1 MTRIIILSMFIP
13 PFRGLIDC
21 SARPWTAQVQRKEIY
36 HTLKNFSIKAVSSI
50 EYRLLKLLSGAVCL
64 LPLKFCLTVGR
75 ALASLIWLF
84 LPRKRKQLAIDN
96 IRRCLDVEPAEA
108 ARIARESTVQFG
120 AMFMEVLSFPKLKGN
135 MQSHVK
141 VIGLEHL
148 TRYIKSTERGGR
160 GAVIATCHSDN
171 WELMGGAFA
180 QNGIPLVGVAKKQR
194 SEDADKFINEF
205 RTLIGMHITYRSG
218 VREMYKMLDD
228 GHFIGLIMDQDVGR
242 VDGVVVKF
250 FNQATN
256 FVTGAASMSRF
267 RKIPIFPAFMHKNFD
282 GTHTLEVFPPINVER
297 TTDKHADLKRMT
309 QHLATLIEQHVR
321 KYPAEWFWLHDRWKS
336 MRVEFEPAE
345 VAELERQLGIDAR
358 G

>member
-1 MTRIIILSMFIP
+1 M
-13 PFRGLIDC
+13 
-21 SARPWTAQVQRKEIY
+21 
-36 HTLKNFSIKAVSSI
+36 SSI

-75 ALASLIWLF
+75 AFASLMWLF
-84 LPRKRKQLAIDN
+84 LPKKRKRLAVDN
-96 IRRCLDVEPAEA
+96 IRRSLNVDLAEA
-108 ARIARESTVQFG
+108 ERIARESTVQFG

-148 TRYIKSTERGGR
+148 TNYINSTERGGR

-194 SEDADKFINEF
+194 SAGADKFINEY

-242 VDGVVVKF
+242 TDGIVVKF

-267 RKIPIFPAFMHKNFD
+267 RKIPIFPAFMHKNSD
-282 GTHTLEVFPPINVER
+282 GTHTLEIFPPLRVER
-297 TTDKHADLKRMT
+297 TPDKHADLKQMT
-309 QHLATLIEQHVR
+309 QRLATLIEQHIK

-345 VAELERQLGIDAR
+345 VAAFERQLGIER
-358 G
+358 